1 MKPAPFV
8 LHAPRTVA
16 EVLALLG
23 NVTNAQLLAGGQS
36 LMPMLNMRLVAP
48 DNLIDLNRIDELSYI
63 REEQGEIMMGAMTRQ
78 RDIEYSALVAKRLPL
93 MTEAILN
100 VGHRQTRNR
109 GTLGG
114 SLCHLD
120 PSAEMPAIM
129 MAYDATM
136 VTQSARAKRS
146 LPMSQFASG
155 LMTTALDAGEM
166 LTQIRIRPWAMG
178 HGWCFVEFAR
188 RHGDFAVVSAA
199 ALIELDSD
207 RCVARAALTLGGVGP
222 TPFRLASA
230 EAVLVGASGEAQF
243 REASALAADCEALDD
258 PAFPAWYR
266 QRIATRLLARAI
278 AGAFARAQQRHAI
291 A

>member
-1 MKPAPFV
+1 MKPAPCV
-8 LHAPRTVA
+8 LHAPRTIA
-16 EVLALLG
+16 EVVALLG
-23 NVTNAQLLAGGQS
+23 SVTNAQLLAGGQS

-63 REEQGEIMMGAMTRQ
+63 REEQGEIVMGAMTRQ

-93 MTEAILN
+93 MTEAMLN

-136 VTQSARAKRS
+136 VTQSARAGRS
-146 LPMSQFASG
+146 LPMSAFARG
-155 LMTTALDAGEM
+155 LMTTALEAGEM
-166 LTQIRIRPWAMG
+166 LTQIRIRPWGMG

-207 RCVARAALTLGGVGP
+207 RRVARAALTLGGVGP
-222 TPFRLASA
+222 TPFRVASA

-266 QRIATRLLARAI
+266 QRIATKLLTRAI
-278 AGAFARAQQRHAI
+278 AGAFARAQQRHEVT
-291 A
+291 